1 MAVTLNSSQV
11 QQNFGAA
18 LDRAARGEDVI
29 VERYGTPRA
38 VLIEYDR
45 YRELAAAARVQAAG
59 QACMKHAP
67 VSDSAP
73 GSGVRSQEAEIMEHA
88 PASASAQSGAIK
100 ESAAAYVVTPERQAR
115 PAPLASAAVPA
126 YRYVTQSP
134 GVCGGRPIVRGTR
147 VSVQAVVGYHKL
159 GLSLDEILA
168 ALPHLAPAQVYEALS
183 YYYDH
188 LDEIEQE
195 IRENQLERL
204 IERYH
209 LQVAADGRITAAG

>member
-1 MAVTLNSSQV
+1 MTVTLNSSQV

-18 LDRAARGEDVI
+18 LERATHGEDVI

-38 VLIEYDR
+38 ALIEYDR
-45 YRELAAAARVQAAG
+45 YRELAAAERARETNVT
-59 QACMKHAP
+59 
-67 VSDSAP
+67 
-73 GSGVRSQEAEIMEHA
+73 
-88 PASASAQSGAIK
+88 SASATDSTLTGEIK
-100 ESAAAYVVTPERQAR
+100 EAAAAYLVTPDGQAR
-115 PAPLASAAVPA
+115 SALRASAAVPA

-204 IERYH
+204 IERYN
-209 LQVAADGRITAAG
+209 LQVAADGRITAPG